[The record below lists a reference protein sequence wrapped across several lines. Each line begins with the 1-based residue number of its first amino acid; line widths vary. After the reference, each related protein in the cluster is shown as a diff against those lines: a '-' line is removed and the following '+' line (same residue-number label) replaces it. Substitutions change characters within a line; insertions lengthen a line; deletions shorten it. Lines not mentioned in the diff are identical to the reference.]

1 MAKDLVVSS
10 TGDSLRV
17 IPRILLP
24 ARKSENNCGM
34 DFIEFKEEILNE
46 IDMIRLY

>member
-1 MAKDLVVSS
+1 MAKDLVLSS

-34 DFIEFKEEILNE
+34 DFIKFNEEILNE
-46 IDMIRLY
+46 IDMVRIY